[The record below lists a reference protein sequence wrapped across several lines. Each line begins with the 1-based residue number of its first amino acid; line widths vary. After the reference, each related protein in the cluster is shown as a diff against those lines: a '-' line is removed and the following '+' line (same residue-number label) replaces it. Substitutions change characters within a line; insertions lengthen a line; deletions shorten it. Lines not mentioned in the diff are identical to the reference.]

1 MIKGLINQEKKT
13 ILNLYKPNKRVS
25 TYKKQKWIEPKGE
38 IYKSVI
44 IVRNFNISHSKL
56 KELEEVE
63 NQEEYRWSE

>member
-1 MIKGLINQEKKT
+1 MIKGLIKQENMT
-13 ILNLYKPNKRVS
+13 ILNLYKWNKRVS
-25 TYKKQKWIEPKGE
+25 KYKKQKWIDPKGE

-44 IVRNFNISHSKL
+44 TVRNFSISHSKL